1 MKKRSSSIGPPT
13 SDRVRYGITSKKG
26 GRFRKIALVLA
37 LVVVLVIDF
46 GLLVADVHMR
56 RWSVDQ
62 HGKRPKHSNVM
73 LLPPSG
79 SSAQS
84 VRHHQSI

>member
-37 LVVVLVIDF
+37 LVIVLIIDF
-46 GLLVADVHMR
+46 GLLVADVAMR
-56 RWSVDQ
+56 RWSLDQ
-62 HGKRPKHSNVM
+62 HGKRPERSNVM
-73 LLPPSG
+73 LRASSV